1 MQRNRGPTERAA
13 PVARLK
19 DVADL
24 AGVSIKTVSNVVN
37 RYEHVSEVT
46 RDRVLTAVAELGY
59 RPNLAARSL
68 RQSRMGV
75 IALEVPSLDV
85 AYFTELATHV
95 NEAAQRQGYL
105 LLLDHTGGS
114 HAGEERLVHGLRSML
129 IDGAIMNPLSLR
141 PGELDPSRA
150 RVPIVLTGEREF
162 GRLYDHITID
172 NVAAA
177 HEATRHLLELGRRRI
192 AAIGLD
198 GRPRAGDTIR
208 RRWYG
213 FSVAMHEAGLEVA
226 ARWVLPG
233 VDHGHRDGLASVRRL
248 LASRPRPDALFCFN
262 DTVAL
267 GALRGLREAGV
278 RVPDDVAVVAV
289 DDIEEGRFSTP
300 SLSTIAPDKARIARL
315 AVQLLI
321 DRITGRRTGQG
332 EPFEVGYQLLVRE
345 STAGGTLPV

>member
-1 MQRNRGPTERAA
+1 M
-13 PVARLK
+13 VARLK
-19 DVADL
+19 DVADQ

-37 RYEHVSEVT
+37 GYQYVSEPT
-46 RDRVLTAVAELGY
+46 RRRVMVAVAELGY
-59 RPNLAARSL
+59 RPNLAARYL
-68 RQSRMGV
+68 RQARLRV
-75 IALEVPSLDV
+75 IALEVPALHIG
-85 AYFTELATHV
+85 YFTELAEH
-95 NEAAQRQGYL
+95 AAAAAEERGYM
-105 LLLDHTGGS
+105 LLLDHTGGR
-114 HAGEERLVHGLRSML
+114 HASEQRLARGLRPTL
-129 IDGAIMNPLSLR
+129 IDGAILNPLSLR
-141 PGELDPSRA
+141 REDLEPGRPA
-150 RVPIVLTGEREF
+150 VPIVLVGEREF